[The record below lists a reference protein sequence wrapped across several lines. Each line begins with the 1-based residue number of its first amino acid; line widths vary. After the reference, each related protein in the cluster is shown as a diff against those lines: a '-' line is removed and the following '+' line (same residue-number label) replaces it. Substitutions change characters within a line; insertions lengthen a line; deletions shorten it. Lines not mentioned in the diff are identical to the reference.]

1 MYPITTCFDA
11 TLAAMLGVA
20 TRPATGIDHCTTK
33 LAIHLGQHVAQVE
46 ENALQVHADHGIK
59 RQLVAIRGRRNLT
72 FGTRLVEE
80 AIDLAV
86 FFNSRLT

>member
-1 MYPITTCFDA
+1 MASNSPAAVPCWALPLGRRPVSITA
-11 TLAAMLGVA
+11 PLSS
-20 TRPATGIDHCTTK
+20 
-33 LAIHLGQHVAQVE
+33 AIHLGQHVAQVE

-72 FGTRLVEE
+72 FGTRVVEE